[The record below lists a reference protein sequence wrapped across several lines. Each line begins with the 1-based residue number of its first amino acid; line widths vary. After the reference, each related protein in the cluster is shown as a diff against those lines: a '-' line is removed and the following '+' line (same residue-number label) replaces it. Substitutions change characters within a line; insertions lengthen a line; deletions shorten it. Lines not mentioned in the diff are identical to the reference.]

1 MAKHP
6 DWKRL
11 EKLMPAVREFQALA
25 TEHGIDDVFQ
35 DNGGKI
41 LQMLLAL
48 NLQGI
53 PGREGN
59 DAVDVEGREY
69 ELKSVNIWLTAGFST
84 NHHINIPI
92 IEKYRRARW
101 VFAIYE
107 GIEMRRAFY
116 MPADALEVYFSAWEE
131 NWKEEKKDINNPKV
145 PLKFV
150 CGHGECLFDD
160 GSLSTLRRRRRSAA
174 SARRSRQIGGGPRPR
189 QWRTSGKR
197 PQPKTIRSE
206 SFGVERSGK
215 TSRSTS
221 RAFPIRPRRR
231 CSATSAI
238 RASSCGGC
246 T

>member
-6 DWKRL
+6 DWARL

-25 TEHGIDDVFQ
+25 TNHGIDDIFQ

-92 IEKYRRARW
+92 IEKYRKARW

-107 GIEMRRAFY
+107 GIEMRRAFF
-116 MPADALEVYFSAWEE
+116 MPAEKLEVYFSAWEE
-131 NWKEEKKDINNPKV
+131 KWNEEKKDINNPKV

-150 CGHGECLFDD
+150 CDYGECLFDD
-160 GSLSTLRRRRRSAA
+160 GRPLDLKAA
-174 SARRSRQIGGGPRPR
+174 A
-189 QWRTSGKR
+189 
-197 PQPKTIRSE
+197 
-206 SFGVERSGK
+206 
-215 TSRSTS
+215 
-221 RAFPIRPRRR
+221 
-231 CSATSAI
+231 AI
-238 RASSCGGC
+238 RRERTKESANRRKTKAAAVADLSHDPASGDNPVSLFHRRWK
-246 T
+246 TVK

>member
-6 DWKRL
+6 HWARL
-11 EKLMPAVREFQALA
+11 EALMPSMREFQALA
-25 TEHGIDDVFQ
+25 REHGIDDVFQ

-59 DAVDVEGREY
+59 DAVDAAGREY
-69 ELKSVNIWLTAGFST
+69 ELKSVNIWLTASFST

-92 IEKYRRARW
+92 IEKYRDAHW

-107 GIEMRRAFY
+107 GIELRQAYRLTL
-116 MPADALEVYFSAWEE
+116 DQLEPYFSDWEAKWIE
-131 NWKEEKKDINNPKV
+131 REKDLNNPKI

-150 CGHGECLFDD
+150 MEAGELVFSD
-160 GSLSTLRRRRRSAA
+160 
-174 SARRSRQIGGGPRPR
+174 Q
-189 QWRTSGKR
+189 
-197 PQPKTIRSE
+197 QPLDLK
-206 SFGVERSGK
+206 K
-215 TSRSTS
+215 
-221 RAFPIRPRRR
+221 A
-231 CSATSAI
+231 SAI
-238 RASSCGGC
+238 RSARTKESAARRAAKKQAQAG

>member
-1 MAKHP
+1 MVKHF

-11 EKLMPAVREFQALA
+11 EKLMPAVREFQTLA
-25 TEHGIDDVFQ
+25 TAHGIDDIFQ

-92 IEKYRRARW
+92 IEKYRQARW

-107 GIEMRRAFY
+107 GIEMRRAFF
-116 MPADALEVYFSAWEE
+116 MPAEKLEVYFSAWEE
-131 NWKEEKKDINNPKV
+131 KWKTEKKDINNPKV

-150 CGHGECLFDD
+150 CDHGECLFDD
-160 GSLSTLRRRRRSAA
+160 GNPLDLAA
-174 SARRSRQIGGGPRPR
+174 AA
-189 QWRTSGKR
+189 
-197 PQPKTIRSE
+197 TIRRERTKE
-206 SFGVERSGK
+206 SANRRK
-215 TSRSTS
+215 MKS
-221 RAFPIRPRRR
+221 RAVADLKKDPAAGDNPV
-231 CSATSAI
+231 AI
-238 RASSCGGC
+238 LRGRAKK
-246 T
+246 

>member
-1 MAKHP
+1 MPKHP
-6 DWKRL
+6 DWKKL
-11 EKLMPAVREFQALA
+11 ERLMPAIREFQVLA
-25 TEHGIDDVFQ
+25 GEHGIDDIFQ

-92 IEKYRRARW
+92 IDKYRKARW

-107 GIEMRRAFY
+107 GIEMRRAFFV
-116 MPADALEVYFSAWEE
+116 PTSKLEVYFLAWEDKWRDE
-131 NWKEEKKDINNPKV
+131 RKDINNPKV

-150 CGHGECLFDD
+150 CENGECLFND
-160 GSLSTLRRRRRSAA
+160 GQPLNLARAA
-174 SARRSRQIGGGPRPR
+174 
-189 QWRTSGKR
+189 
-197 PQPKTIRSE
+197 
-206 SFGVERSGK
+206 
-215 TSRSTS
+215 
-221 RAFPIRPRRR
+221 
-231 CSATSAI
+231 AI
-238 RASSCGGC
+238 RRERTKESANRRKAKSDAVVDLESEPFARDNPVAMLGRR
-246 T
+246 TKP

>member
-11 EKLMPAVREFQALA
+11 ENLMPAVREFQALA
-25 TEHGIDDVFQ
+25 AEHGIDDIFQ

-92 IEKYRRARW
+92 IEKYRKARW

-107 GIEMRRAFY
+107 GIEMRRAFF
-116 MPADALEVYFSAWEE
+116 MPAGKLEVYFSAWEKKWTDE
-131 NWKEEKKDINNPKV
+131 QKDINNPKV

-150 CGHGECLFDD
+150 CENGECLFDD
-160 GSLSTLRRRRRSAA
+160 GKPLDLAAA
-174 SARRSRQIGGGPRPR
+174 SSIRRERTKESADRRKAKDEAVADLKANPSARDNPIAL
-189 QWRTSGKR
+189 
-197 PQPKTIRSE
+197 
-206 SFGVERSGK
+206 V
-215 TSRSTS
+215 
-221 RAFPIRPRRR
+221 RARKGR
-231 CSATSAI
+231 
-238 RASSCGGC
+238 
-246 T
+246 